1 MASTDR
7 IQSLLEALT
16 LEEKCHLVAGKN
28 MWETCNID
36 RLGIKSLKTT
46 DGPAGVRGATW
57 IDGTHTTYIP
67 CGISLAATFDLDLVE
82 RVGTILG
89 AETRSKN
96 SHILLAPTMNIS
108 RSPLGGRNFEN
119 FGEDPYLT
127 GRMATS
133 YVRGVQERG
142 DVGACVKHFVANDQE
157 TRRFNMDQQIDERT
171 LREIYLKPFEMALRD
186 ARPWTVMTS
195 YPKINGS
202 HADCSTFLRDILR
215 GEWGFDGLVMCDWGG
230 LNDTVKSM
238 IAGTDL
244 EMPGPPIRYGK
255 NLAQAVRAGMVSEK
269 EQVDASVQ
277 RLLELLGRVG
287 LLDNVEE
294 NVAAEKEGKVKKTRE
309 GSSDLPEFRALTRKA
324 ASEAIVLLK
333 NSSGVLP
340 LQPKKIKKL
349 AILGPNAKKPTTGGT
364 GSAAVNPYYITNPY
378 DSISAEALEQN
389 PDIQISFS
397 RGILTNL
404 QPPLA
409 GDILKTPDGAATGL
423 RVDFFAGHEFQGTV
437 VGSSNW
443 QNSII
448 FMMSDGDTPEVL
460 RGKPHCYRATGVL
473 TPIASGTYDLS
484 LSSTGKAKL
493 FIDDALVIDNSEWTQ
508 TGGTFMNCGS
518 KNQMATL
525 ELEAGRAYNFRVDNI
540 VVPPPVPPH
549 DNTLFHTVS
558 GLRVG
563 VELRIDEQA
572 LFDEAVATARDAD
585 AVVLVVGHN
594 NDTEKEGTDR
604 TSLSLPRRTDE
615 LVTAICAANPNT
627 AVVTQSASAIS
638 MPWVE
643 SAPAIVHAW
652 YQGQENGNALA
663 DVLLGHVNPS
673 GRLPVTFPR
682 QLEDHG
688 SYRWFP
694 GDAERDYAE
703 YGEGVLVGYRW
714 FDAKDIEPLWPFG
727 FGLSYTTFEISDVK
741 VDGMIKVGSGESTQ
755 RVIVSATVT
764 NTGCVDG
771 AEVIQLYMSPS
782 PVIKEKGREAAPRS
796 LVGFCKLAITT
807 GKSETAR
814 IELDSSAVS
823 WFDVEETKG
832 SSSSG
837 QWRVDKGTYQCHVG
851 MNSRNIVATVDIIV
865 SE

>member
-1 MASTDR
+1 MAATDR

-16 LEEKCHLVAGKN
+16 LEEKCRLVAGKN

-36 RLGIKSLKTT
+36 RLGIRSLKTT

-67 CGISLAATFDLDLVE
+67 CGISLAATFDPDLIE
-82 RVGTILG
+82 RVGAILG

-119 FGEDPYLT
+119 FGEDPYLS

-142 DVGACVKHFVANDQE
+142 DVGACIKHFVANDQE

-171 LREIYLKPFEMALRD
+171 LREIYLKPFEMTLRD

-202 HADCSTFLRDILR
+202 HADCSISLREILRD
-215 GEWGFDGLVMCDWGG
+215 EWGFNGLVMCDWGG

-244 EMPGPPIRYGK
+244 EMPGPPIRYGEK
-255 NLAQAVRAGMVSEK
+255 LVEAVRAGLVSEK
-269 EQVDASVQ
+269 EHVDVSVR
-277 RLLELLGRVG
+277 RLLELLDRVG
-287 LLDNVEE
+287 LLDNSEA
-294 NVAAEKEGKVKKTRE
+294 NATAEKEGTVKKTRE

-333 NSSGVLP
+333 NSNDVLP

-378 DSISAEALEQN
+378 DSISAAVLQQN

-397 RGILTNL
+397 KGILTNM
-404 QPPLA
+404 QPPLP
-409 GDILKTPDGAATGL
+409 GDMLKTPDGAATGL
-423 RVDFFAGHEFQGTV
+423 QVDFYAGHEFQGPV
-437 VGSSNW
+437 VGSSKW

-460 RGKPHCYRATGVL
+460 RGKPHCYRATGIL
-473 TPIASGTYDLS
+473 TPTASGTYDLS

-493 FIDDALVIDNSEWTQ
+493 FVDDALVIDNSKWTQ
-508 TGGTFMNCGS
+508 MGGTFMNCGS
-518 KNQMATL
+518 ANQIATL
-525 ELEAGRAYNFRVDNI
+525 ELEAGRAYGFRVDNI
-540 VVPPPVPPH
+540 VVPPPIPPH

-572 LFDEAVATARDAD
+572 LFDEAVAAARDAD

-615 LVTAICAANPNT
+615 FVTAICAANAKT

-638 MPWVE
+638 MPWAE

-663 DVLLGHVNPS
+663 DVLVGNVNPS
-673 GRLPVTFPR
+673 GRLPITFPR
-682 QLEDHG
+682 RLEDHG
-688 SYRWFP
+688 SHRWFP
-694 GDAERDYAE
+694 GDAKRDYAE
-703 YGEGVLVGYRW
+703 YGEGILVGYRW

-727 FGLSYTTFEISDVK
+727 FGLSYTTFEISDVR
-741 VDGMIKVGSGESTQ
+741 VDGMIKIGDSTQ
-755 RVIVSATVT
+755 RAIVSATVT
-764 NTGCVDG
+764 NTGSVDG

-782 PVIKEKGREAAPRS
+782 PIIKEKSREVAPRS
-796 LVGFCKLAITT
+796 LVGFCKLAIAA
-807 GKSETAR
+807 GESKTAR
-814 IELDSSAVS
+814 IELSCSVVS
-823 WFDVEETKG
+823 WFDVEGTKG

-837 QWRVDKGTYQCHVG
+837 RWRVDGGTYECYVG
-851 MNSRNIVATVDIIV
+851 MSSRNIITTVKVIV
-865 SE
+865 TK